1 MARPGRLLVVLVLA
15 GLLGQAAAAQDVPQG
30 PAGGDFPVATAG
42 TPILTIDLESL
53 FQESEFGKAVVAD
66 YNAERRALANE
77 NRNIAEDLRAEEL
90 ELTERRP
97 DMAPEVFR
105 EEAAEFD
112 EKARGIRDAQ
122 DAKEAAIE
130 DSLASAQDEFVR
142 VIQPIL
148 GEILTDRGAS
158 VIMHQQS
165 VLLSLDRIDITE
177 AAIARIDAQIGDGA
191 AFRQD

>member
-1 MARPGRLLVVLVLA
+1 
-15 GLLGQAAAAQDVPQG
+15 
-30 PAGGDFPVATAG
+30 
-42 TPILTIDLESL
+42 
-53 FQESEFGKAVVAD
+53 
-66 YNAERRALANE
+66 
-77 NRNIAEDLRAEEL
+77 
-90 ELTERRP
+90 
-97 DMAPEVFR
+97 
-105 EEAAEFD
+105 
-112 EKARGIRDAQ
+112 
-122 DAKEAAIE
+122 
-130 DSLASAQDEFVR
+130 VR

>member
-1 MARPGRLLVVLVLA
+1 MPRAARWLA
-15 GLLGQAAAAQDVPQG
+15 ILTLALLGQGAMAQDGAEVPQ
-30 PAGGDFPVATAG
+30 GGDFPVATTD
-42 TPILTIDLESL
+42 TPILTIDLEQL
-53 FQESEFGKAVVAD
+53 FQESEFGKAVVED

-90 ELTERRP
+90 DLTERRP
-97 DMAPEVFR
+97 DMDPEVFR
-105 EEAAEFD
+105 KEAAAFD
-112 EKARGIRDAQ
+112 EKARGIRNAQ
-122 DAKEAAIE
+122 DAKETAIE
-130 DSLASAQDEFVR
+130 ESLERAQDDFVR

-177 AAIARIDAQIGDGA
+177 AAIARIDDQIGDGA

>member
-1 MARPGRLLVVLVLA
+1 MARAGRWLA
-15 GLLGQAAAAQDVPQG
+15 ILALGLLGHVVAAQDAPKG
-30 PAGGDFPVATAG
+30 PSGNDFPVATTD
-42 TPILTIDLESL
+42 TPILTIDLEQL
-53 FQESEFGKAVVAD
+53 FQESRFGKAVVAD

-77 NRNIAEDLRAEEL
+77 NRKIAEDLRAEEL

-97 DMAPEVFR
+97 DMDPEVFR
-105 EEAAEFD
+105 EEAAAFD
-112 EKARGIRDAQ
+112 EKARGIREAQ
-122 DAKEAAIE
+122 DAKEGAIE
-130 DSLASAQDEFVR
+130 DSLAQAQDEFVR

-165 VLLSLDRIDITE
+165 VLLSLDRIDITK
-177 AAIARIDAQIGDGA
+177 AAIDRIDAQIGDGA